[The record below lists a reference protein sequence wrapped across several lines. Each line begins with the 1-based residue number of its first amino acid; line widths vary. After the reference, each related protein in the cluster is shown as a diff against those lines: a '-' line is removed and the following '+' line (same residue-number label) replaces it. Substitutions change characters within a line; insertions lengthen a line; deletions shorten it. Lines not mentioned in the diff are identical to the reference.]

1 MSGNNKKAELW
12 CSDALHSILG
22 CSDSALAQ
30 FLTTSASKASSY
42 QSVLKLLKDSGVTPI
57 NASGPERER
66 VLGKF
71 ASDLFAKCHEGKKSS
86 NTSLTSDNKRGRTT
100 NADWVAKAKNYDLL
114 DDDVGM
120 KTKKESVPIYQ
131 EKRKNDI
138 SNKRDDEPP
147 LQISLPKKKSEDR
160 RKHTRKRRSYSSSS
174 ESGSDDSL
182 DVRGRYERRVEER
195 RSNRS
200 HEKRYKSSHRSRSR
214 SNSVEQNNGA
224 KHVSDDE
231 SKLTEEQRAELERE
245 RDIRERDEFA
255 KRLLERDKKKTS
267 QRVTEKDGSDIENG
281 ENDGSDEYKRR
292 IDMEQRLARGETVYD
307 ETTGDQITL
316 QTLREESRRAYLKKR
331 TERELT
337 LLERELEEEEE
348 MFDGEQLT
356 EMEKKRLQLRK
367 EVLKLAKG
375 DRTKKDETDD
385 FYRLPDEYEEQEG
398 RTKAEKDKA
407 LLKSRYVEEKVEKTE
422 QQLWEEEQTKK
433 ASLSYGKKGKKSKE
447 DKEYDLIFEEQ
458 IDFVMTDKKS
468 GYDNRKKKKKSNR
481 RNRDEESFNSDAS
494 IASEE
499 KKVVTE
505 KTLTKHEK
513 ILEGRKKLPVYPYR
527 DEFLAAVKDHQ
538 VLILVGETGSGKT
551 TQIPQ
556 YLHEI
561 GYSELGKIG
570 CTRK

>member
-57 NASGPERER
+57 NASSSERER
-66 VLGKF
+66 VLGQF
-71 ASDLFAKCHEGKKSS
+71 ASDLFTKCHEGKTSS
-86 NTSLTSDNKRGRTT
+86 NTIKRERTT

-114 DDDVGM
+114 DDVGT
-120 KTKKESVPIYQ
+120 KTKKESKPSVPIYQ
-131 EKRKNDI
+131 EKRKDDT
-138 SNKRDDEPP
+138 SNKRNDEPP
-147 LQISLPKKKSEDR
+147 LQISLPKKKSVDQK
-160 RKHTRKRRSYSSSS
+160 KHTRKRRSYSSSS
-174 ESGSDDSL
+174 DSDSDDSL

-200 HEKRYKSSHRSRSR
+200 RDEKRYKSSHRSRSR

-231 SKLTEEQRAELERE
+231 SKLTDEQRAELERE

-255 KRLLERDKKKTS
+255 KRLLERDNKKTS
-267 QRVTEKDGSDIENG
+267 QRVTDKDGSDIENG

-398 RTKAEKDKA
+398 RTKAEKDKV

-481 RNRDEESFNSDAS
+481 RNRDEDSFNSDAS

-527 DEFLAAVKDHQ
+527 DELLAAVKDHQ

-556 YLHEI
+556 FLHEI